1 MPYRLDKNVAL
12 HDLVC
17 AANLEANLEKDLD
30 AQVPKESTTI
40 GRHSHP
46 KASHV
51 GPLLNSFL
59 FSVAKVAAPAA
70 IQNYYFRLKWRC
82 N

>member
-1 MPYRLDKNVAL
+1 MAL

-30 AQVPKESTTI
+30 ALSLQALKESTTI

-51 GPLLNSFL
+51 GLLLNSFL
-59 FSVAKVAAPAA
+59 
-70 IQNYYFRLKWRC
+70 YYH
-82 N
+82 